1 MLRHIEIYI
10 YIYIYIYLPLSN
22 LKYPLFLNRIVLWLF
37 FISLL
42 KICFYVQKYM
52 NSRMNV
58 GLEFITGNNV
68 MFYLFSTSNK
78 SKSIGEIFPV
88 EFI

>member
-1 MLRHIEIYI
+1 M
-10 YIYIYIYLPLSN
+10 
-22 LKYPLFLNRIVLWLF
+22 
-37 FISLL
+37 
-42 KICFYVQKYM
+42 QKYM

-68 MFYLFSTSNK
+68 MFYPFSTSNNF
-78 SKSIGEIFPV
+78 KSIGEIFPV